1 MITGR
6 DGFVSPASHQGLW
19 IWQARALSR
28 YVWMINRKQPLLSA
42 FSLVTENSSTAYY
55 IASPRNWKRTGAK
68 EANPAQQ
75 SIELQISRTVGY
87 GMDEEL
93 CLTNHTQIATSV
105 ELSLKLGS
113 DFISPTDDPT
123 KGTPVGKVRRRW
135 QRKDNR
141 YELILDYKASHRF
154 RHQKDNGVAVLHRG
168 VRLEFKAPGHV
179 RPKYE
184 RAELKFKLK
193 LRPHESW
200 RLILHWIAQIDGH
213 DVLFSH
219 QTNYSNASLDRK
231 RESFLQTSTQLSS
244 PAAPTFP
251 VLVLNTLE
259 RSKRDLASL
268 RIFDLDSDDEAGET
282 WIPAGGNPN
291 YLGLFGRDSLASS
304 WQAALLSTAMMR
316 GTLAELPK
324 TQGAKIDDWRDEQPG
339 KFVHELHTDPRAQ
352 LNFNPHGRYYGGVTA
367 SIYYPIVL
375 AAVWHWTGKKSL
387 VQRYIRP
394 ALDGLAWADK
404 YLLDGSRF
412 YRYRTHSTQG
422 EKNQSWKDSNDAIVY
437 PDGSQVKDPLGTCEM
452 QAFVYASKLHLS
464 ELLWWMGD
472 IASAK
477 RLFHEAK
484 ELKKRFNDFFWMETD
499 GYLGMAIDH
508 GGRLVRS
515 IASDPGHCLASGIV
529 ERGMA
534 RRVADRMVCQ
544 DLFSGWGVRTLSAKH
559 PAFNPFS
566 YHRGSVWPVENAVF
580 VLAFARYGLRD
591 KMHMLARAIFETASI
606 FKYYRLP
613 EVFAGHSRDAAHRFP
628 GMYPKANWPQAWSA
642 SAPFT
647 AMQALLGIYP
657 YAPMNVLLLEPW
669 LPEWLPEFTIESLR
683 IGEASVSM
691 RFHREENGVTNF
703 QVTELKGKL
712 HIVRHPCP
720 LSLINGF
727 GERVSDVIR
736 SLLPSGVRLRHR

>member
-1 MITGR
+1 
-6 DGFVSPASHQGLW
+6 
-19 IWQARALSR
+19 
-28 YVWMINRKQPLLSA
+28 
-42 FSLVTENSSTAYY
+42 
-55 IASPRNWKRTGAK
+55 
-68 EANPAQQ
+68 
-75 SIELQISRTVGY
+75 
-87 GMDEEL
+87 
-93 CLTNHTQIATSV
+93 
-105 ELSLKLGS
+105 
-113 DFISPTDDPT
+113 
-123 KGTPVGKVRRRW
+123 
-135 QRKDNR
+135 
-141 YELILDYKASHRF
+141 
-154 RHQKDNGVAVLHRG
+154 
-168 VRLEFKAPGHV
+168 
-179 RPKYE
+179 
-184 RAELKFKLK
+184 
-193 LRPHESW
+193 
-200 RLILHWIAQIDGH
+200 
-213 DVLFSH
+213 
-219 QTNYSNASLDRK
+219 
-231 RESFLQTSTQLSS
+231 
-244 PAAPTFP
+244 
-251 VLVLNTLE
+251 
-259 RSKRDLASL
+259 
-268 RIFDLDSDDEAGET
+268 
-282 WIPAGGNPN
+282 
-291 YLGLFGRDSLASS
+291 
-304 WQAALLSTAMMR
+304 
-316 GTLAELPK
+316 
-324 TQGAKIDDWRDEQPG
+324 
-339 KFVHELHTDPRAQ
+339 
-352 LNFNPHGRYYGGVTA
+352 
-367 SIYYPIVL
+367 
-375 AAVWHWTGKKSL
+375 
-387 VQRYIRP
+387 
-394 ALDGLAWADK
+394 
-404 YLLDGSRF
+404 
-412 YRYRTHSTQG
+412 
-422 EKNQSWKDSNDAIVY
+422 
-437 PDGSQVKDPLGTCEM
+437 
-452 QAFVYASKLHLS
+452 
-464 ELLWWMGD
+464 
-472 IASAK
+472 
-477 RLFHEAK
+477 LFHEAK

-669 LPEWLPEFTIESLR
+669 LPEWLPEFTIESLI

-703 QVTELKGKL
+703 QVTELKDKL